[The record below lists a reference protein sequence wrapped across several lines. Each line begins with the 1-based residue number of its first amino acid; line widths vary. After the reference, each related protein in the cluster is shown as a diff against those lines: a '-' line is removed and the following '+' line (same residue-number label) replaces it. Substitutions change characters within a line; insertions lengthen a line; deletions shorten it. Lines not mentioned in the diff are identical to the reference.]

1 MNFEQELNRTTEN
14 ASAFRNSAFGI
25 ASPVVRTVGK
35 RPIHSHT
42 PAHTQKQQ
50 QHFKEEEGKNEM
62 YRKCVAT
69 LKNNMQFITLNA
81 RTIPQI
87 IHRN

>member
-1 MNFEQELNRTTEN
+1 MNFEQELNHSTKKL
-14 ASAFRNSAFGI
+14 RNFGM
-25 ASPVVRTVGK
+25 ARSVVRY
-35 RPIHSHT
+35 HSRKT
-42 PAHTQKQQ
+42 AADLQKNPFRKQQ
-50 QHFKEEEGKNEM
+50 KKIIIIK
-62 YRKCVAT
+62 YASVAT